1 MWSYGRRFKM
11 KLTPKQE
18 KFVLGLIEGKSQ
30 RKAYI
35 DAGYSTKNKTD
46 NYIDKE
52 ASNLYKNRK
61 INVRYE
67 ELLNEVAEQSKWTR
81 QKAFEEYEW
90 LKNIA
95 KSEME
100 MEGLNKPRADA
111 FLGSLDGMNRM
122 ALGNE
127 DLANKKI
134 KAEIRMLEKKVD
146 LLDKAEETTQE
157 SNVAKM
163 LRSLAGADDE

>member
-1 MWSYGRRFKM
+1 M

-18 KFVLGLIEGKSQ
+18 KFVLGLVEGKSQ

-35 DAGYSTKNKTD
+35 DAGYSTQNKSD
-46 NYIDKE
+46 NYIDSKAYE
-52 ASNLYKNRK
+52 LSKTDAITDRL
-61 INVRYE
+61 E
-67 ELLNEVAEQSKWTR
+67 ELLSDIAEESKWTR
-81 QKAFEEYEW
+81 IKAFEEYEW
-90 LKNIA
+90 LKNVA

-100 MEGLNKPRADA
+100 AEGLNKPRADA

-134 KAEIRMLEKKVD
+134 KAEIKMLEKKVD
-146 LLDKAEETTQE
+146 LLDKVEETTQE
-157 SNVAKM
+157 SDVAKM
-163 LRSLAGADDE
+163 LRSLAGADNE

>member
-111 FLGSLDGMNRM
+111 FLGSLDGMNKM